1 VGCADATS
9 LVRSSSQRA
18 PVRSGAMTYSIVARD
33 PATGDFGV
41 AAQSHWFNLGPV
53 VAWVRY
59 DVGAV
64 ATQASADP
72 SYGWRGLAMMAA
84 GDDPQDALREISRDD
99 EGAEARQVAML
110 DASGRIAVR
119 TGERCIAYAG
129 HVSGDGWSVQGNL
142 LTSPAVIEA
151 MAAAY
156 EASEGVLAERML
168 TALDAAEAAGGDLRG
183 SQSAALRVVPGSQRP
198 EDRFRLGIDLRVAD
212 HPDPL
217 TELRRLTVVDQAYR
231 ELDSA
236 DDAAE
241 AGQSEAAIQHFE
253 TAVQLSHEPELG
265 FWHAIGLAQLDRF
278 DDALAM
284 FDEVVDGRPE
294 FVEMLNRVAI
304 VDPTADRLRRAR
316 TPQQRPGVSPP
327 GGR

>member
-1 VGCADATS
+1 
-9 LVRSSSQRA
+9 
-18 PVRSGAMTYSIVARD
+18 MTYSIVARD

-59 DVGAV
+59 GVGAV
-64 ATQASADP
+64 ATQAAADP
-72 SYGWRGLAMMAA
+72 SYGWRGLALMAA
-84 GDDPQDALREISRDD
+84 GEDPESALRDTSNGDD
-99 EGAEARQVAML
+99 DAEVRQVAML
-110 DASGRIAVR
+110 DASGRVAVR
-119 TGERCIAYAG
+119 TGERCIAHAG

-142 LTSPAVIEA
+142 LASPSVIQS

-156 EASEGVLAERML
+156 ETAGGDLADRML
-168 TALDAAEAAGGDLRG
+168 TALGAAEAAGGDLRG

-217 TELRRLTVVDQAYR
+217 GELRRLTVVDRAYR

-241 AGQSEAAIQHFE
+241 AGQSAAAIQHFE
-253 TAVQLSHEPELG
+253 TAVYLSQEPELG
-265 FWHAIGLAQLDRF
+265 FWHAIGLAQLDRL
-278 DDALAM
+278 DDAMAV

-294 FVEMLNRVAI
+294 FEEMLNRVAI
-304 VDPTADRLRRAR
+304 VDPTAERLRRAR
-316 TPQQRPGVSPP
+316 TP
-327 GGR
+327 